1 MIITPCQTHPPKK
14 HPSCMLVLYSLLVCQ
29 VIICISIPMDRPFN
43 SPICDEI
50 MLTSFNLLFIYVM
63 ISQLYFPA
71 MILYLVKTI
80 QLMIYRT

>member
-1 MIITPCQTHPPKK
+1 MYKYT
-14 HPSCMLVLYSLLVCQ
+14 YG
-29 VIICISIPMDRPFN
+29 PFN
-43 SPICDEI
+43 SPICDKI

-63 ISQLYFPA
+63 ISKLYFPA